1 MLDLR
6 HTLRRPVRMTPKEPV
21 ARCGDLTLSYEQLYE
36 RVSRLANGLLS
47 LGLEKG
53 DRVAVLALNC
63 HRFLE
68 LYYGTMF
75 AGLAIVPLNVRWGA
89 QEFAF
94 ALSDCRPKVFALD
107 ATVYEHLKPYIEQLK
122 FLGVER
128 FLFLGEEQEGV
139 PEGMIAYE
147 KLLQSASPED
157 PDIDVHEEDL
167 VGLFYTSG
175 TTGNPK
181 GVMLTHKNLMM
192 NAYHAQIAFE
202 FRDERTYLHAA
213 PMFHLAD
220 GAATFTVTWNGGIH
234 AFVPRFDPEAVL
246 KAIER
251 YRVTSVTLIPTM
263 INWLLNHP
271 GVERFDL
278 SSLQKIMYGASPM
291 PVDRLKEAMKVFRCK
306 FQQGYGMTEAAP
318 LVTVLTAEDHE
329 RALAE
334 GREGILSSA
343 GRPIAGVEVR
353 VVDDEGRDVGVGE
366 TGEVLVRG
374 PNIMKGYWNRP
385 EETQEALRGGW
396 YHTKDMAR
404 WDEEGYLYIV
414 DRKDD
419 MIITGGE
426 NVYSTEVEEV
436 LYRHPAVLE
445 AAVIGVPD
453 PDWIQAIKAV
463 VVLKEGQSATEREL
477 IEHCRQHL
485 SPYKVPKSVDFV
497 KELPKGGTGKI
508 LKSVLREEYRRRYGS
523 QES

>member
-6 HTLRRPVRMTPKEPV
+6 HTLRRPVCMVPKEPV
-21 ARCGDLTLSYEQLYE
+21 VRCGDLTLTYEQLYE

-47 LGLEKG
+47 LELERG

-75 AGLAIVPLNVRWGA
+75 AGLVLVPLNVRWGA
-89 QEFAF
+89 KEFAF

-107 ATVYEHLKPYIEQLK
+107 ATVYEHLKPYVEQLK
-122 FLGVER
+122 LLGIEH
-128 FLFLGEEQEGV
+128 FLFWGDGGEA
-139 PEGMIAYE
+139 PEGLIAYE
-147 KLLQSASPED
+147 KLLQGASPED
-157 PDIDVHEEDL
+157 PDIKVHEDDL

-271 GVERFDL
+271 GIERFDL

-291 PVDRLKEAMKVFRCK
+291 PVDRLKRAIEVFRCK

-318 LVTVLTAEDHE
+318 LVSVLTAEDHE

-334 GREGILSSA
+334 GREEILSSA
-343 GRPIAGVEVR
+343 GRPIPGVEVR
-353 VVDDEGRDVGVGE
+353 VVDENDRDVPPGEVGE
-366 TGEVLVRG
+366 ILVRG
-374 PNIMKGYWNRP
+374 PNVMKGYWHRP
-385 EETQEALRGGW
+385 DITEEALRGGW
-396 YHTKDMAR
+396 YHTQDMAH

-426 NVYSTEVEEV
+426 NVYSTEVEEI
-436 LYRHPAVLE
+436 LYQHPAVLE

-463 VVLKEGQSATEREL
+463 VVLKEGQSATEEEL
-477 IEHCRQHL
+477 IEHCKQYL
-485 SPYKVPKSVDFV
+485 SPYKAPKSVDFV

-508 LKSVLREEYRRRYGS
+508 LKNVLREEYRRRYNERTG
-523 QES
+523 